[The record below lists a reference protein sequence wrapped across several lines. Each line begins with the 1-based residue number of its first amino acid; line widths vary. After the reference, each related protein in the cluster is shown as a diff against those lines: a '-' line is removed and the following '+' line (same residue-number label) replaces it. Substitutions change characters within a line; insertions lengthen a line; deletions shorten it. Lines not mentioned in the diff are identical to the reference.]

1 MLAVHHLAQRRA
13 GECAQRSND
22 RENTG
27 AAPAHVPAAG
37 VTEQIGERIG
47 RDSECARTN
56 GDVWLQANEI
66 EQQRRG
72 EDRAAAT
79 DKPER
84 ETHETARYRRSEL
97 RRHCCPP
104 SSGSRVGYRPS
115 SPK

>member
-1 MLAVHHLAQRRA
+1 AERRA
-13 GECAQRSND
+13 GECAQRSDD

-37 VTEQIGERIG
+37 VTDEIGERIG
-47 RDSECARTN
+47 RDGEGARTN
-56 GDVWLQANEI
+56 GDMRLQANEI
-66 EQQRRG
+66 EQQRSS

-84 ETHETARYRRSEL
+84 ETHETARYRRRSEL

-104 SSGSRVGYRPS
+104 FSRGRVSYRPS